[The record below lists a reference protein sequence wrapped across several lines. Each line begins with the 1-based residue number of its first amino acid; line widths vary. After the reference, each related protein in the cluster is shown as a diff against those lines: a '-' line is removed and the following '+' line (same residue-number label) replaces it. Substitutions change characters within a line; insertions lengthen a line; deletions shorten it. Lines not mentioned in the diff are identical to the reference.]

1 MLFGEESKFSRADC
15 CFFDSPRVDAAAGT
29 RYNQTKGHFRYF
41 SEYHESVGK
50 RMQAK
55 TIEDLV
61 FIINQG
67 VVVYFPDRKV
77 YEETRVCF

>member
-1 MLFGEESKFSRADC
+1 
-15 CFFDSPRVDAAAGT
+15 
-29 RYNQTKGHFRYF
+29 
-41 SEYHESVGK
+41 
-50 RMQAK
+50 MQAK

-77 YEETRVCF
+77 CEETRVCF